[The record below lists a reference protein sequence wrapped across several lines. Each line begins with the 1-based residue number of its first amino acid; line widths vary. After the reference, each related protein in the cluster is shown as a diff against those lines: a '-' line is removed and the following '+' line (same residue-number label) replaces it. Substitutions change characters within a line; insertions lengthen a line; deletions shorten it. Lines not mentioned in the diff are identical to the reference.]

1 MRIVLDPAHAD
12 LSRKLAW
19 TGLTG
24 IALSLASLILLPT
37 ATLAQ
42 YRMPLALLL
51 GISML
56 PATLA
61 TFRGQRKPTEPLEHE
76 PILHDCRM
84 PDLLW
89 SIDYSSRAVT
99 PLNHAC
105 AGLHPQAEGKHV
117 RLATLL
123 PPRIARQFLE
133 GLIDVRKQNRTLCF
147 EYLIGNEAGANH
159 TFEARLSPAGE
170 HGCTAIIRDISHFKK
185 AEETVIKQ
193 QLFLQKIVDHSS
205 DLIYLRDRH
214 GRFLIVNNTAQAALG
229 HDLLVQSHMAPPE
242 SEMPFAANNDEVLQN
257 GKTVETTEKITRPD
271 GQTRWYSVFKQPV
284 LHDNDTYLLGIATD
298 ITAARDKP
306 QAIAPDTDSF
316 LRALAQALPTPFIL
330 QQQRSILFANHAA
343 CALIGKQPDEVIGA
357 DVAALCPVLGIR
369 TSEPR
374 MIECA
379 GTPLQLFVLEK
390 A

>member
-1 MRIVLDPAHAD
+1 MKNPIGIISMQFTRPFTNAALPLLARTRALGFDFIELLVPEPDDDLDPAELRRICAD
-12 LSRKLAW
+12 QGLEIVLAARVNLQRSIAGEDAAARQGGLDYLEYCVEMADRLGARIIGGPLYGEPLVFAGRPPQPWTADQIATRAARTIEGLSRAAP
-19 TGLTG
+19 
-24 IALSLASLILLPT
+24 IAAS
-37 ATLAQ
+37 AGKVF
-42 YRMPLALLL
+42 AL
-51 GISML
+51 
-56 PATLA
+56 
-61 TFRGQRKPTEPLEHE
+61 EPL
-76 PILHDCRM
+76 
-84 PDLLW
+84 
-89 SIDYSSRAVT
+89 
-99 PLNHAC
+99 
-105 AGLHPQAEGKHV
+105 
-117 RLATLL
+117 
-123 PPRIARQFLE
+123 
-133 GLIDVRKQNRTLCF
+133 NRF
-147 EYLIGNEAGANH
+147 E
-159 TFEARLSPAGE
+159 T
-170 HGCTAIIRDISHFKK
+170 D
-185 AEETVIKQ
+185 
-193 QLFLQKIVDHSS
+193 
-205 DLIYLRDRH
+205 
-214 GRFLIVNNTAQAALG
+214 IVNTTAQSALG

-298 ITAARDKP
+298 ITDARDKL

-374 MIECA
+374 MVECA